1 MKRNMLCLLLFSLIL
16 IQINGI
22 SILTGENNKQGDQ
35 TDGNTVPTKRAD
47 ILQQLLNQETIIRMS
62 LEKSVRDLMKE
73 VANMKTKITM
83 LETSTRELSN
93 IQMENQQLE
102 RNHLSHLK
110 ENLTRIEESFPE
122 LLTEKC
128 EQMYVNV
135 NRSLE
140 IMDNELISRHK
151 QLLQNVSNLEMIHRG
166 KQDTS
171 VNRAVAFD
179 ASLTANRN
187 TFTGRVVFGKVALNA
202 GNGYDGST
210 GIFTAPQTGIYVFEW
225 TTVVWAG
232 KVSFTLLNA
241 GGQKKRKN
249 HCFDKNSLNNF
260 CSRMS
265 VVKLNEG
272 EKAWIETYSGT
283 ALDHRSSIACF
294 ML

>member
-1 MKRNMLCLLLFSLIL
+1 MNRNMLCLLLFSLIF

-35 TDGNTVPTKRAD
+35 MDGNVVPTKRAD

-62 LEKSVRDLMKE
+62 LEKSVRDLIKE
-73 VANMKTKITM
+73 VANMKTKFTM
-83 LETSTRELSN
+83 LETSTRELN
-93 IQMENQQLE
+93 G
-102 RNHLSHLK
+102 
-110 ENLTRIEESFPE
+110 
-122 LLTEKC
+122 
-128 EQMYVNV
+128 NV

-140 IMDNELISRHK
+140 IMENELISRHK
-151 QLLQNVSNLEMIHRG
+151 QLSENVSNLEMIHRD